1 MPFDFEL
8 FYKVVPRSFKD
19 KPVRY
24 IKLGKQ
30 EKAPLEKEWQKV
42 NNYSIEEIVEWIID
56 DNNYGIMSTDGTI
69 VFIDADTKEI
79 QNDLDKLPPTLHY
92 TTGKPEHMHYIYS
105 VDTPFK
111 NIPLQDGAYV
121 KGKNGYIVGV
131 GSVHPNGSI
140 YGKIEMY
147 ANPIAN
153 ISTNDLMAVLEP
165 YLMKKTDKM
174 NTTPEEQQS
183 DPISEADTITP
194 PQSDIDSVVSDM
206 LPLWENAD
214 SHRHDLALSIIGWL
228 KRKKWN
234 KQTIYLVISTLIK
247 MTNKGYEHLAQV
259 NYCYNDTR
267 SGWGY
272 PKILEIKDSV
282 FK

>member
-8 FYKVVPRSFKD
+8 FYKVVPPLFKD

-42 NNYSIEEIVEWIID
+42 NNYSIEEITEWVIE
-56 DNNYGIMSTDGTI
+56 DNNYGIMSVDGSI

-79 QNDLDKLPPTLHY
+79 QDDLDTLPPTLHY
-92 TTGKPEHMHYIYS
+92 TTGKPEHMHYIYL
-105 VDTPFK
+105 VDKPFK
-111 NIPLQDGAYV
+111 NIPLKDGAYV

-153 ISTNDLMAVLEP
+153 ISTDDLMRVLEP
-165 YLMKKTDKM
+165 YLTLKKGKEEM
-174 NTTPEEQQS
+174 IPEQPQ
-183 DPISEADTITP
+183 ADMIPDIDRIFP
-194 PQSDIDSVVSDM
+194 PQSDIDKVIADM
-206 LPLWENAD
+206 LPLWINAD
-214 SHRHDLALSIIGWL
+214 NRRHELTLALIGWL
-228 KRKKWN
+228 KRRKWN
-234 KQTIYLVISTLIK
+234 KKAISTVISTLVK
-247 MTNKGYEHLAQV
+247 MTNKGYEHLAQI

-272 PKILEIKDSV
+272 PKILEIKESI